1 MSVTNFIISS
11 PFIISPRKGISEK
24 YRSMVNIIFGDR
36 KLELGVSDSEV
47 VKISLLVPGENDG
60 ISLFCQINTV
70 PKL

>member
-1 MSVTNFIISS
+1 
-11 PFIISPRKGISEK
+11 
-24 YRSMVNIIFGDR
+24 MVNIIFGDR